1 MATLGCYLLPQGKY
15 TRFVASTYVDEDVKA
30 DLVLDIRKDTFNGPV
45 LKSYTLVPGE
55 TVNIEADITG
65 VSKLYITTEVKT
77 NHETVNK
84 FIIGEP
90 VFMN

>member
-1 MATLGCYLLPQGKY
+1 MKKNIPIFMAGFITCFML
-15 TRFVASTYVDEDVKA
+15 FASATTA
-30 DLVLDIRKDTFNGPV
+30 FAAANGTTISAMLNGPV

-77 NHETVNK
+77 NHDNVNK

>member
-1 MATLGCYLLPQGKY
+1 MTISSPKM
-15 TRFVASTYVDEDVKA
+15 VVSKSTF
-30 DLVLDIRKDTFNGPV
+30 LVNSILTIT
-45 LKSYTLVPGE
+45 GE

>member
-1 MATLGCYLLPQGKY
+1 M
-15 TRFVASTYVDEDVKA
+15 KA

-77 NHETVNK
+77 NHDNVNK